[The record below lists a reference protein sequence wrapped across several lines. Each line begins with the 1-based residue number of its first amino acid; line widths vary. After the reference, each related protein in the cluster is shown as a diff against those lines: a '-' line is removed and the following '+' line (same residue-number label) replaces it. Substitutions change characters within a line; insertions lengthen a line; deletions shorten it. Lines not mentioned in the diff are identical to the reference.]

1 MATDKTNIY
10 AALCKAQ
17 KSFKPAIKDTANPF
31 FKSKYADL
39 ASIWDACKDAL
50 AENDLFVSQSIG
62 NPEGGPVLITKVF
75 HVSGEFIESTCPI
88 ICGKQNDPQAFGSA
102 VTYTR
107 RYSLAPLLG
116 LITDDDD
123 GEGAMVRTADKMQ
136 SKQQKPTQTA
146 PKEEA
151 ATADQI
157 AKIKELLKNDL
168 ISPEEETQTLAAI
181 PGMSVA
187 KAAAA
192 IGKIQDTIAKRTTA
206 AA

>member
-1 MATDKTNIY
+1 MAENKNNIY

-50 AENDLFVSQSIG
+50 ADNDLFVSQSIA
-62 NPEGGPVLITKVF
+62 NPENGPVLVTKVF
-75 HVSGEFIESTCPI
+75 HISGEFIESTCPI

-123 GEGAMVRTADKMQ
+123 GEGAMVRPAANAQ
-136 SKQQKPTQTA
+136 PKQQKA
-146 PKEEA
+146 PQIPFKPATEE
-151 ATADQI
+151 Q
-157 AKIKELLKNDL
+157 KELYKSILQDDFWNDSRESAL
-168 ISPEEETQTLAAI
+168 EIMNSMDYNKMAQ
-181 PGMSVA
+181 
-187 KAAAA
+187 
-192 IGKIQDTIAKRTTA
+192 TIAKMQKRQSEA
-206 AA
+206 A